1 MNQFQI
7 ALQPKKPTLI
17 NKVYKRKVTRK
28 KGSMS
33 KGCLWAKKH
42 SNSEMPEN
50 SLNVF

>member
-7 ALQPKKPTLI
+7 TLQPKKAPLI

-33 KGCLWAKKH
+33 KGCLCAKIH
-42 SNSEMPEN
+42 NSFEMHEN
-50 SLNVF
+50 NLSVF